1 MTDIAPRE
9 ITNTSTCRFKKII
22 RLVDTGHD
30 GAVNADEYFD
40 FLMFH
45 HDMAAKEKEKLIR
58 KSPFHVRFYRMLD
71 TTLKY
76 LRNPPAN
83 TKSGRLSAKQKQ
95 KEEEMRA
102 RQEQMNKFKEG
113 AQRKRNNLLKMRRN
127 RQLQVEQMH
136 KLFKRYD
143 VSNDGF
149 IGVPEMRGLI
159 YEMRQLAVRIVFRYR
174 RVSTY

>member
-1 MTDIAPRE
+1 MET
-9 ITNTSTCRFKKII
+9 TNRSSRRFKKII
-22 RLVDTGHD
+22 RLIDTGHY
-30 GAVNADEYFD
+30 GTVNADEYFD

-45 HDMAAKEKEKLIR
+45 HHMAAKEKEKLIR

-83 TKSGRLSAKQKQ
+83 TKAGRLTAKQKQ
-95 KEEEMRA
+95 IEDEKRA
-102 RQEQMNKFKEG
+102 RQEKMIKFKEG

-159 YEMRQLAVRIVFRYR
+159 YEMRQLAVCSVFQNQHQ
-174 RVSTY
+174 STC